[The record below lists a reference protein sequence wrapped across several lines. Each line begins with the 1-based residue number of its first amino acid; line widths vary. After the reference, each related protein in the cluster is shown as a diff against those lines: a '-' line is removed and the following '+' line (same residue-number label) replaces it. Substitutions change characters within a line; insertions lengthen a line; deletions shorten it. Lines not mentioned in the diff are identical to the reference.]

1 MLKGVLL
8 DFNGTLFYDSD
19 KHIRAFQLFFINR
32 GLEAPDADYI
42 AKMTFGRT
50 NDVIF
55 RDIYKADASDEELAA
70 YDIEKEE
77 LYRTACLESPET
89 LKLAKGAEEMLD
101 FLAENG
107 IPFCIATGS
116 GIDNINFY
124 FEYLG
129 IAKWFDI
136 DRIVYNDGSF
146 KCKPAPD
153 IYIEAAKRIGR
164 SPEECIVFED
174 GTSGILSA
182 NAAGVG
188 AVVAVVSPELES
200 PVRDGAV
207 ADCEVSDFE
216 TYKDI
221 FKKYR
226 LI

>member
-1 MLKGVLL
+1 MIKGVLF

-101 FLAENG
+101 FLKENG
-107 IPFCIATGS
+107 IPYIIATGS
-116 GIDNINFY
+116 GIDNVNFY
-124 FEYLG
+124 FEHLG
-129 IAKWFDI
+129 IGKWFDM
-136 DRIVYNDGSF
+136 DRIVYDDGSF
-146 KCKPAPD
+146 ACKPAPD
-153 IYIEAAKRIGR
+153 IYLEAARRIGIAP
-164 SPEECIVFED
+164 SECIVFED

-182 NAAGVG
+182 NRAGVG
-188 AVVAVVSPELES
+188 RVVAVVSPELES
-200 PVRDGAV
+200 PVRNGAV
-207 ADCEVSDFE
+207 VDCEVLDFS

-221 FKKYR
+221 FTKYR

>member
-1 MLKGVLL
+1 MLKGVMF

-32 GLEAPDADYI
+32 GLEAPDAEYL
-42 AKMTFGRT
+42 AKKTFGRT

-55 RDIYKADASDEELAA
+55 REIYKADATDEELAA

-77 LYRTACLESPET
+77 LYRAACLESPET
-89 LKLAKGAEEMLD
+89 LRLAKGAEEMLD
-101 FLAENG
+101 FLKDRG
-107 IPFCIATGS
+107 IPYIIATGS
-116 GIDNINFY
+116 GIDNVNFY
-124 FEYLG
+124 FEHLG
-129 IAKWFDI
+129 IGKWFDI
-136 DRIVYNDGSF
+136 DSVVYGDGSF
-146 KCKPAPD
+146 ACKPAPD
-153 IYIEAAKRIGR
+153 IYLEAARRIGIDP
-164 SPEECIVFED
+164 SECIVFED

-188 AVVAVVSPELES
+188 RVVAVVSPELES

-207 ADCEVSDFE
+207 VDCEVSDFSD
-216 TYKDI
+216 YKDI